1 MFRTLAYN
9 RGHLRHALTLR
20 RTLQRGAN
28 IFLDVS
34 PYIHY
39 SRRMALNIKDPEAD
53 RLVRELVAVTGE
65 SITEAARK
73 AFAERLQR
81 VRSRNVLTADRARVR
96 DIIEQGRRLRTD
108 QVRSEDDILG
118 YDENGLPES

>member
-1 MFRTLAYN
+1 
-9 RGHLRHALTLR
+9 
-20 RTLQRGAN
+20 
-28 IFLDVS
+28 
-34 PYIHY
+34 
-39 SRRMALNIKDPEAD
+39 MALNIKDPEAD